1 MTVDMMILAAI
12 ITAAM
17 VLFAM
22 DVFPADKVSLMTLGA
37 LLLTDQISPTDAVSG
52 FGAKATVTVACM
64 LALSLGIERTGGL
77 NYFANRIVQLAG
89 DSELKVMIAI
99 MIAVGILSA
108 FINNTAAVALFLP
121 ITISVARKQGFQ
133 ISKLL
138 MPMSFAAIIA
148 GTCTLIGTSTN
159 LIVADE
165 VQKYSES
172 GLQIGMFDPTIMGL
186 VFFAAGSLYL
196 VFIGVRLIP
205 SRRSGESLTADYSL
219 RHFVTDLRVRE
230 NSPMIGKTIPEARL
244 GERYNVDVV
253 EILRGPK
260 RLLTMGPLNIE
271 PGDQLLVSGAPQSLL
286 TIQREQGL
294 EMKALKLQDQDLTD
308 DDIVLVEAWI
318 SPNSALIEST
328 LKESNFRQT
337 YKATALAIR
346 SHGKMVRQKIGTYR
360 LEYGDS
366 LLVLTDKDHLE
377 SLRRSPDFLVLEEVD
392 SEIVVQSKIYWA
404 MGIFG
409 AMVLAAATGA
419 LDILEAALLAVA
431 AMVFTK
437 VVRLHELYTNIS
449 WQTIIMLGC
458 LIPLGIAM
466 ENSGLAGYLGEQ
478 LVNTLRAWGPEAVLS
493 GVYLVTSLLTAIMSN
508 NATAV
513 LMVPICLSVA
523 QQLGVRP
530 EPFFFAVMFAASACF
545 MTPVGYQT
553 NLFIFGPGGYKFADF
568 LIVGTPLNI
577 LFWLLATFAIPYFWP
592 F

>member
-1 MTVDMMILAAI
+1 MTVEMMILAAI
-12 ITAAM
+12 IAGAM
-17 VLFAM
+17 ILFAK
-22 DVFPADKVSLMTLGA
+22 DVFPADKVSLLTLGA
-37 LLLTDQISPTDAVSG
+37 LLVTNLISPAEAVAG

-77 NYFANRIVQLAG
+77 NYFANSIVKLAG
-89 DSELKVMIAI
+89 GSELKVMIAI
-99 MIAVGILSA
+99 MVAVGLLSA

-159 LIVADE
+159 LIVADM
-165 VQKYSES
+165 VQND
-172 GLQIGMFDPTIMGL
+172 GGQLQIGMFDPTVMGL
-186 VFFAAGSLYL
+186 LLFVAGAFYL
-196 VFIGVRLIP
+196 IFIGVRLIP
-205 SRRSGESLTADYSL
+205 ARRSGESLTADYSL
-219 RHFVTDLRVRE
+219 RHFVTDLRVNE
-230 NSPMIGKTIPEARL
+230 DSPLIGRTIPETRL
-244 GERYNVDVV
+244 GERYNIDVV

-260 RLLTMGPLNIE
+260 RLLTMGARQIE
-271 PGDQLLVSGAPQSLL
+271 PGDQLLVSGAPQALL

-366 LLVLTDKDHLE
+366 LLVLTDQEHLE
-377 SLRRSPDFLVLEEVD
+377 TLRRSPDFLVLEEVD
-392 SEIVVQSKIYWA
+392 SEIVVQSKVYWA
-404 MGIFG
+404 LGIFAG
-409 AMVLAAATGA
+409 MVLLAATGM
-419 LDILEAALLAVA
+419 LDILESAVLALA

-458 LIPLGIAM
+458 LIPLGTAM
-466 ENSGLAGYLGEQ
+466 ENSGLAGFLGEQ
-478 LVNTLRAWGPEAVLS
+478 LVSSLSAWGPAAVLS
-493 GVYLVTSLLTAIMSN
+493 GVYLATSLLTAIMSN

-523 QQLGVRP
+523 QQLDVRP
-530 EPFFFAVMFAASACF
+530 EPFVFSVMFAASACF

-568 LIVGTPLNI
+568 LVVGTPLNI
-577 LFWLLATFAIPYFWP
+577 LFWLLATFCIPYFWP